1 MKNLIIFLS
10 LFISSIVSA
19 EMKPLQEETK
29 EMDPKQIG
37 SLVYISQRCTA
48 LFLINV
54 ILEYEKII
62 KDFNPY
68 FKFGSFQ
75 EFHQIIVG
83 ESKKI
88 PENTVITDLLANSMF
103 DAGLLEDVAIA
114 TNLERHIKTRKTR
127 RGTKLGIKKAREET
141 WGEITVMIKNYQ
153 KISKDHFLK
162 SGERIN
168 SLIESDLSLCKPFL
182 NSVRDQQS

>member
-1 MKNLIIFLS
+1 MS
-10 LFISSIVSA
+10 LFISSILFA

-54 ILEYEKII
+54 ILEYKKIN

-68 FKFGSFQ
+68 FKFDSF
-75 EFHQIIVG
+75 EEIVEIING
-83 ESKKI
+83 NKEI
-88 PENTVITDLLANSMF
+88 NIEIN
-103 DAGLLEDVAIA
+103 DASDFLSSAWLLEETAIA
-114 TNLERHIKTRKTR
+114 TNTERYMKTRKIR
-127 RGTKLGIKKAREET
+127 RISKSGIKKAREET
-141 WGEITVMIKNYQ
+141 WGEIVVMIKNYQ
-153 KISKDHFLK
+153 NISKDHFLK

-182 NSVRDQQS
+182 NSVREQRS